1 MKMYIGAVLL
11 AFLLASCGGYNES
24 ITQKADKS
32 FVKFVGKT
40 EQVSVSIDGGK
51 AFPLNPEIEVYQVT
65 PGKHRVTIYRGD
77 KLVVDRNL
85 IIDNQTT
92 MEVQIP

>member
-1 MKMYIGAVLL
+1 MKIYIGAILL
-11 AFLLASCGGYNES
+11 ALFLSSCGGYNETV
-24 ITQKADKS
+24 TQKADKS
-32 FVKFVGKT
+32 FLKFVGKT
-40 EQVSVSIDGGK
+40 EQVSVTIDGGK

-77 KLVVDRNL
+77 KLIVDRNL
-85 IIDNQTT
+85 ILDNQTT